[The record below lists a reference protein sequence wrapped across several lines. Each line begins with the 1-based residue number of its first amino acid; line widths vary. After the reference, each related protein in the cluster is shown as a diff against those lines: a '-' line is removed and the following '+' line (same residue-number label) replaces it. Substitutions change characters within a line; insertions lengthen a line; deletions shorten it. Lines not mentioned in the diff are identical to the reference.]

1 MTNSQ
6 KNVLTDTC
14 GECVSNVRPAVYII
28 TKRIYQLNE
37 IMIHIDVVIY
47 FFKTLNHYF
56 KRM

>member
-47 FFKTLNHYF
+47 FF
-56 KRM
+56 